1 MDHFILRASDA
12 VPDHSH
18 RWEMVIGRSHRDL
31 VRGMFRLGDVLR
43 ALDTK
48 DRTAL
53 GMQSSC
59 VKLQCL
65 FCRCLLG
72 YPHSTNA
79 EYDKPPCLESRQRV
93 YF

>member
-48 DRTAL
+48 NPTRLTVFNQAV
-53 GMQSSC
+53 SSC
-59 VKLQCL
+59 SVCSVDT
-65 FCRCLLG
+65 
-72 YPHSTNA
+72 Y
-79 EYDKPPCLESRQRV
+79 
-93 YF
+93 